1 MSTRRNKAWSFA
13 AGLLIVASAA
23 NAQPVAEAPPA
34 PTVTAVGDLLAVC
47 NDALQANAAYR
58 AARAQYRA
66 ALELLPQATGKL
78 LPQLGV
84 RAQYDWIDE
93 SIEGN
98 YYGIVDYDNRDSFDR
113 LFYGAQLTQALYR
126 PELYAERKEAQLK
139 ITQAEHVL
147 QAQQDVLLI
156 QVAEAYF
163 GLLAAGDA
171 VAFSTAETQALSG
184 QLEQVRIR
192 VDSGLVTDADLKG
205 TTALYELALAREVEA
220 RNAISNA
227 AARLE
232 AITGRSY
239 LAVKRLPLNITLLAP
254 EPADETVWIKRAETD
269 NPGVLAQ
276 RLGVTVAGLQ
286 QHQVDRLSW
295 PKLDLVGLAYGLD
308 AGGGATGERD
318 EVQQQIGVVLNMPL
332 YTGGQISATRRQ
344 AEAMSE
350 RAAAMLDDGI
360 SQIVRDTRIAYRNAT
375 AGLTR
380 VNALKRG
387 LDATIAYE
395 AATRS
400 GYEAG
405 TLPSTDVLEA
415 VERRFG
421 AERDFALARYQVLLS
436 ALRLKL
442 LAGNL
447 LVADLAQINRIL
459 VDPLPVP
466 PESFPSAP

>member
-1 MSTRRNKAWSFA
+1 MSTRSWKIWSLA
-13 AGLLIVASAA
+13 AGLLIAAVGVNAQSAA
-23 NAQPVAEAPPA
+23 EPAAAPA
-34 PTVTAVGDLLAVC
+34 TEGAVTPLGDLLAVC
-47 NDALQANAAYR
+47 NDALQANPAYR

-66 ALELLPQATGKL
+66 AKELLPQASGKL
-78 LPQLGV
+78 LPQLGL

-93 SIEGN
+93 SITGD
-98 YYGIVDYDNRDSFDR
+98 YYGVVDYDNDDQFDR

-126 PELYAERKEAQLK
+126 PELFADRKQAQLQ

-163 GLLAAGDA
+163 GLLAAQDA
-171 VAFSTAETQALSG
+171 VAFSSAETQALAE

-192 VDSGLVTDADLKG
+192 VESGLVTDADLKG
-205 TTALYELALAREVEA
+205 TTALHELALAREVEA
-220 RNAISNA
+220 RNAVANA
-227 AARLE
+227 ETRLE

-239 LAVKRLPLNITLLAP
+239 SAVKRLPLNVTLLAP
-254 EPADETVWIKRAETD
+254 EPADENVWIKRAESD

-276 RLGVTVAGLQ
+276 RLGVSVAGLE
-286 QHQVDRLSW
+286 QHKADRLAW
-295 PKLDLVGLAYGLD
+295 PKLDLVGLAYDLD

-318 EVQQQIGVVLNMPL
+318 EVQQQIGVVFNMPL
-332 YTGGQISATRRQ
+332 YAGGQISATRRQ
-344 AEAMSE
+344 AEAMNE

-415 VERRFG
+415 VERRFA
-421 AERDFALARYQVLLS
+421 AERDFAFARYQVLLS
-436 ALRLKL
+436 SLRLKL

-459 VDPLPVP
+459 VDPA
-466 PESFPSAP
+466 PSP